1 MQDKTE
7 QQTKTKDTCK
17 NDIYQRV
24 KEVLRR

>member
-7 QQTKTKDTCK
+7 QQTKIKATCK
-17 NDIYQRV
+17 GDIYQRV